1 MRPLLLALIALPALA
16 APSLDDGYRAMYN
29 LDFPAAHR
37 VFADY
42 QRLHPEDP
50 MGPVSDAA
58 AWLFGE
64 FDRLH
69 ILQTE
74 FFVRD
79 EHFITDHRL
88 APDPEIRRRF
98 DDALDV
104 TGRLAAHTP
113 TTENAML
120 AEVLETGL
128 HADYMALIE
137 KRYLPS
143 LREMMAAR
151 QRAEQLL
158 ARYPACGD
166 AWLAVGVE
174 NYMLGIRPAPLR
186 LLLRLGG
193 AQTDRATGLV
203 RLQLTAE
210 KGTYLAPFARLMLA
224 VAALRDGRRQQAAGM
239 LRDLAREYPANALY
253 TRELAR
259 LEQPE
264 ARP

>member
-1 MRPLLLALIALPALA
+1 MLALLALPALA
-16 APSLDDGYRAMYN
+16 VPSLNDGYRAMYN
-29 LDFPAAHR
+29 LDFPGAHR
-37 VFADY
+37 AFAAY
-42 QRLHPEDP
+42 QRLHPGDP

-58 AWLFGE
+58 AYLFGE

-69 ILQTE
+69 ILQAE

-88 APDPEIRRRF
+88 TPDPELRRRF

-104 TGRLAAHTP
+104 TRRLAAQSP
-113 TTENAML
+113 SSESAML
-120 AEVLETGL
+120 AGVLETGL
-128 HADYMALIE
+128 QADYMALIE

-151 QRAEQLL
+151 ERAEQLL

-193 AQTDRATGLV
+193 AQTDRAAGLV
-203 RLQLTAE
+203 KLELTAE

-224 VAALRDGRRQQAAGM
+224 AAALRDGRREQAAGM
-239 LRDLAREYPANALY
+239 LRGLSREYPGNPLY
-253 TRELAR
+253 TQELAR
-259 LEQPE
+259 LEKPGV
-264 ARP
+264 RP

>member
-1 MRPLLLALIALPALA
+1 
-16 APSLDDGYRAMYN
+16 MYN
-29 LDFPAAHR
+29 LDFPAAHG
-37 VFADY
+37 VFAEY

-58 AWLFGE
+58 AYLFGE

-69 ILQTE
+69 ILQAE

-88 APDPEIRRRF
+88 EPDPDLRRRF

-113 TTENAML
+113 ASRSAML
-120 AEVLETGL
+120 AEVLATGL
-128 HADYMALIE
+128 RADYMALIE

-143 LREMMAAR
+143 LRQMITAR
-151 QRAEQLL
+151 ERAEQLL
-158 ARYPACGD
+158 ARYPACAD

-186 LLLRLGG
+186 LILRLGG
-193 AQTDRATGLV
+193 AQTDRATGLAK
-203 RLQLTAE
+203 LELTA
-210 KGTYLAPFARLMLA
+210 GAGDYLAPFARLMLA
-224 VAALRDGRRQQAAGM
+224 VAALRDGRRGEAEARLRGLAG
-239 LRDLAREYPANALY
+239 EYPGNALY
-253 TRELAR
+253 RQELAR
-259 LEQPE
+259 LGSRED
-264 ARP
+264 RP